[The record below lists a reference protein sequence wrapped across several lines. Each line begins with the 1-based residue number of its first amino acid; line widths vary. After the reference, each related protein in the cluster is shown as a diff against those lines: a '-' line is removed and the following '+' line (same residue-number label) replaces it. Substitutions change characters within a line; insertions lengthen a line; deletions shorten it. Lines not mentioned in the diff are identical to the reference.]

1 MLLRY
6 ISFVGHVS
14 FIMAATS
21 FISPLIIIAFVFFLR
36 SYLLEVPKFYTETS
50 KYWSDKFLVSET
62 RSFTL
67 GFKVSLPGA
76 DTWHIRRR
84 FSNARVP
91 YSINNPASFNPSL
104 RSIILSGDV
113 HPLPGPEMTRNNAR
127 KSTKLSKKNF
137 KEVAI
142 AHLNVRSLRSRE
154 NFYLVSDTITVNSF
168 DIFTISETWLETST
182 SDADIQVPGYALY
195 RLDRGMQKAGG
206 GLCIYIKDCYKASV
220 VALSI
225 SDYNFQQLRLKV
237 QLKTCKS
244 FLLGTVYRHPNTPIS
259 FLENLT
265 ETFMDLSLL
274 SPGLDM
280 ILLGDLNRNLLGNC
294 PDGQALID
302 FIQPLTCFNSSKNL
316 FELPKALRHQLMS
329 F

>member
-1 MLLRY
+1 MSS
-6 ISFVGHVS
+6 IV
-14 FIMAATS
+14 AATS
-21 FISPLIIIAFVFFLR
+21 FISLLIIIAFVFFLR
-36 SYLLEVPKFYTETS
+36 SYLLEVPKFDTQTS
-50 KYWSDKFLVSET
+50 KHWSDKFLVSET

-76 DTWHIRRR
+76 DTWHIRRG

-91 YSINNPASFNPSL
+91 YSTNNPASFNPSL

-113 HPLPGPEMTRNNAR
+113 HPLPGPEMTRDNAR
-127 KSTKLSKKNF
+127 KSTKLSEKNF
-137 KEVAI
+137 KSGVAI
-142 AHLNVRSLRSRE
+142 AHLNIRSLRSRE
-154 NFYLVSDTITVNSF
+154 NFYFVSDAIAANSF
-168 DIFTISETWLETST
+168 DIFTISETWLDSST

-195 RLDRGMQKAGG
+195 RQDRGMQKAGG
-206 GLCIYIKDCYKASV
+206 GFCIYIKDCYKASM
-220 VALSI
+220 VALST
-225 SDYNFQQLRLKV
+225 SDHNFQQLWLKV

-274 SPGLDM
+274 SPGLDV

-302 FIQPLTCFNSSKNL
+302 L
-316 FELPKALRHQLMS
+316 
-329 F
+329 